1 MNRNF
6 IRRAE
11 NWNFEADRELQRRD
25 LAVERATARE
35 TRRRERAKAARWNT

>member
-6 IRRAE
+6 IRKVE
-11 NWNFEADRELQRRD
+11 NWDFEADRELQRRD

-35 TRRRERAKAARWNT
+35 TQRR